1 MIVLPSDHLIKN
13 NEVFADTLSRAAE
26 VAQQGEN
33 LVTVGITPNYPE
45 TGYGYIHYDKETK
58 LGTAN
63 AVKQFVEKPD
73 IELAKQYLASGEYL
87 WNSGMFV
94 WKVSTI
100 LDNFKKY
107 MQDIYEGLVVIKNSI
122 GTADYESVL
131 KDTFTAMRSES
142 VDYGIMENAENI
154 YSIPG
159 DFGWDDVGS
168 WLAVGRIKKN
178 DENGNVINGNVV
190 SVSSKNCVIEA
201 KDKLIAVVGLE
212 DIVVVDTDDATLVC
226 DKEHAGEIKKI
237 LAKLREEGKN
247 EYL

>member
-1 MIVLPSDHLIKN
+1 M
-13 NEVFADTLSRAAE
+13 
-26 VAQQGEN
+26 
-33 LVTVGITPNYPE
+33 
-45 TGYGYIHYDKETK
+45 
-58 LGTAN
+58 
-63 AVKQFVEKPD
+63 
-73 IELAKQYLASGEYL
+73 
-87 WNSGMFV
+87 
-94 WKVSTI
+94 
-100 LDNFKKY
+100 
-107 MQDIYEGLVVIKNSI
+107 
-122 GTADYESVL
+122 
-131 KDTFTAMRSES
+131 
-142 VDYGIMENAENI
+142 
-154 YSIPG
+154 
-159 DFGWDDVGS
+159 DDVGS